1 MTSFDRR
8 LCVLSAAAGTT
19 RRARRFLRENCNEE
33 MAATTVA
40 IGATGSCERK
50 ARKARKAMLI
60 FAVLAGFAFR
70 FLPTSVSLFALLRA
84 QTDPQLAAVQRAVS
98 IVEIQKTLDAINVDR
113 TSGKEGERQAAD
125 YLVRKLTEYGVKH
138 TRYEARLYMSWPVQA
153 EITVPGAPPLT
164 IRGVTPAFGA
174 ATPVGGLTADTI
186 DRTGNQPLGPDV
198 RGKIAILSGGVSPD
212 RTLAAQRAGVAGLI
226 QIEEGEIVHEMIA
239 TTIWG
244 SPTTESASQIP
255 RIPIIGIRKSEG
267 DRLKAALAASRTVV
281 LTTKVDQGW
290 ATAPVV
296 VADVPGKSPDFVMIA
311 THLDAWYR
319 GMTDTAGSDASI
331 LEMAHV
337 LQAQQPRLERGVRFA
352 WWPGHSFGRYAGSTW
367 YVDRFWMDLDR
378 HCVAYT
384 NLDGPG
390 RRGSPIDQVSATGWP
405 GIGEYSRQFA
415 QMLTSKAPEAR
426 GGGRNGSLFRP
437 TRDSDSSFQGL
448 GIPEFAIGVPGP
460 PRGHPDLEPGGR
472 ISYWHTAQD
481 TIEKLDPKVLELDT
495 RYRVAQLYSLA
506 TLTNLPLK
514 IAPIATSF
522 EKAIEEIAAAAA
534 GTFDLKTSQQA
545 AATLLAAATRL
556 DAAPRPSDAR
566 GRAITNQLL
575 VRLTHRLNSRLYTKA
590 GRFDQD
596 PAANVPIL
604 PLLARARELPALSN
618 NADAYGFLE
627 TELLRG
633 RNAVEATLTEA
644 ARDIDAY
651 LAGDRGP
658 GTRN

>member
-1 MTSFDRR
+1 MKKMTA
-8 LCVLSAAAGTT
+8 VVIVIGAAA
-19 RRARRFLRENCNEE
+19 F
-33 MAATTVA
+33 AASP
-40 IGATGSCERK
+40 G
-50 ARKARKAMLI
+50 
-60 FAVLAGFAFR
+60 
-70 FLPTSVSLFALLRA
+70 A
-84 QTDPQLAAVQRAVS
+84 QTNPQLGAVQRAVS
-98 IVEIQKTLDAINVDR
+98 IAEIQKTLDALNIDR

-138 TRYEARLYMSWPVQA
+138 TRHEARLYMSWPGPA
-153 EITVPGAPPLT
+153 EIAVSGTQPLT

-174 ATPVGGLTADTI
+174 STPAGGLTADTI
-186 DRTGNQPLGPDV
+186 DRTGNQPLGPEV
-198 RGKIAILSGGVSPD
+198 RGKIVILSGGVSPD
-212 RTLAAQRAGVAGLI
+212 RTLTAQRAGVAGLI

-239 TTIWG
+239 TTVWG
-244 SPTTESASQIP
+244 SPTTESASRIP
-255 RIPIIGIRKSEG
+255 AIPIIGVKRSEG
-267 DRLKAALAASRTVV
+267 DRLKAALAASGK
-281 LTTKVDQGW
+281 LLMKTKIDQGW

-296 VADVPGKSPDFVMIA
+296 VADVPGKSPDFLMIA
-311 THLDAWYR
+311 THLDAWYK

-331 LEMAHV
+331 LEMARV
-337 LQAQQPRLERGVRFA
+337 LQGQQSRLERGVRFA

-367 YVDRFWMDLDR
+367 YVDRFWMDLDQ

-390 RRGSPIDQVSATGWP
+390 RRGSLLDQVSASGWP
-405 GIGEYSRQFA
+405 GIGEYSREFA
-415 QMLTSKAPEAR
+415 QQLTSKTPEAR
-426 GGGRNGSLFRP
+426 GGGPNGGLFRP

-481 TIEKLDPKVLELDT
+481 TIEKLDPRALELDT

-506 TLTNLPLK
+506 TMTILPLK

-522 EKAIEEIAAAAA
+522 QKAIEEVATAAA
-534 GTFDLKTSQQA
+534 GSFDLKTTRQA
-545 AATLLAAATRL
+545 ATALLQAATRL
-556 DAAPRPSDAR
+556 DAAARPADAR
-566 GRAITNQLL
+566 GSATVNQLL

-604 PLLARARELPALSN
+604 PLLARARELPKLTKDS
-618 NADAYGFLE
+618 DAFGFLE

-633 RNAVEATLTEA
+633 RNAVDATLVDAT
-644 ARDIDAY
+644 RDIDAY
-651 LAGDRGP
+651 LSSA
-658 GTRN
+658 RNTPSSAER

>member
-1 MTSFDRR
+1 
-8 LCVLSAAAGTT
+8 LVSAVFAG
-19 RRARRFLRENCNEE
+19 
-33 MAATTVA
+33 
-40 IGATGSCERK
+40 
-50 ARKARKAMLI
+50 
-60 FAVLAGFAFR
+60 
-70 FLPTSVSLFALLRA
+70 LFALLAMAVSGDSLSA
-84 QTDPQLAAVQRAVS
+84 QTNPQLAGVQRAVS
-98 IVEIQKTLDAINVDR
+98 IAEIQKTLDALNIDR
-113 TSGKEGERQAAD
+113 TSGREGERQAAD

-138 TRYEARLYMSWPVQA
+138 TRHEARLYMSWPGLA
-153 EITVPGAPPLT
+153 EITVSGAQPLT
-164 IRGVTPAFGA
+164 IHGVTPAFGA
-174 ATPVGGLTADTI
+174 STPAAGLTADI
-186 DRTGNQPLGPDV
+186 VDRTGNQPLGLEV

-212 RTLAAQRAGVAGLI
+212 RTLTAQRAGVAGLI

-244 SPTTESASQIP
+244 SPTTESASRIP
-255 RIPIIGIRKSEG
+255 TIPIIGIRKSEG
-267 DRLKAALAASRTVV
+267 DRLKAALAASGKV
-281 LTTKVDQGW
+281 LMKTKVDQGW

-296 VADVPGKSPDFVMIA
+296 VADVPGKSPDFVLIA
-311 THLDAWYR
+311 THLDAWYK

-331 LEMAHV
+331 LEMARV
-337 LQAQQPRLERGVRFA
+337 IQAQQPRLERGVRFA

-367 YVDRFWMDLDR
+367 YVDRFWRDLDE

-390 RRGSPIDQVSATGWP
+390 RRGSLVDRVSASGWP
-405 GIGEYSRQFA
+405 GIEEYSREFA
-415 QMLTSKAPEAR
+415 QMLTSRTPEAR
-426 GGGRNGSLFRP
+426 GGGRNGGLFRP

-481 TIEKLDPKVLELDT
+481 TIEKLDPKALELDT

-506 TLTNLPLK
+506 TLPSLPLK

-522 EKAIEEIAAAAA
+522 QKAIEEVASAAA
-534 GTFDLKTSQQA
+534 GSFDLKTTQQA
-545 AATLLAAATRL
+545 ATALLQAATRL
-556 DAAPRPSDAR
+556 DAAARPSAAR
-566 GRAITNQLL
+566 GAAAANQLL

-604 PLLARARELPALSN
+604 PLLARARELPTLAKDS
-618 NADAYGFLE
+618 DGYGFLE

-633 RNAVEATLTEA
+633 RNAVEATLIEA
-644 ARDIDAY
+644 TRDIDAY
-651 LAGDRGP
+651 LGSARTAP
-658 GTRN
+658 SSASR

>member
-1 MTSFDRR
+1 MKKMT
-8 LCVLSAAAGTT
+8 
-19 RRARRFLRENCNEE
+19 
-33 MAATTVA
+33 MAATIAAASLVA
-40 IGATGSCERK
+40 
-50 ARKARKAMLI
+50 
-60 FAVLAGFAFR
+60 
-70 FLPTSVSLFALLRA
+70 SLHA
-84 QTDPQLAAVQRAVS
+84 QTNAQLAAVQRAVS
-98 IVEIQKTLDAINVDR
+98 IAEIQKTLDAIDVDR

-138 TRYEARLYMSWPVQA
+138 TRHDARLYMSWPGRA
-153 EITVPGAPPLT
+153 EITTTGAQPLT

-174 ATPVGGLTADTI
+174 STPAGGLAAETV
-186 DRTGNQPLGPDV
+186 DRTGNQPLGPEV
-198 RGKIAILSGGVSPD
+198 RGKIVILSGGVSPD
-212 RTLAAQRAGVAGLI
+212 RTLVAQRAGVAGLI

-244 SPTTESASQIP
+244 SPTTESAS
-255 RIPIIGIRKSEG
+255 RIPTIPIVGIKKSEG
-267 DRLKAALAASRTVV
+267 DRLKAALAASSKV
-281 LTTKVDQGW
+281 LMTTKVEQGW

-296 VADVPGKSPDFVMIA
+296 VADVPGRSADFVMIA

-319 GMTDTAGSDASI
+319 GMTDTGGSDASI
-331 LEMAHV
+331 LEMARV
-337 LQAQQPRLERGVRFA
+337 LQAQQPKLERGVRFA

-367 YVDRFWMDLDR
+367 YVDRFWMDLDE

-405 GIGEYSRQFA
+405 GIGEYSREFA
-415 QMLTSKAPEAR
+415 QMLTSKTPEAR
-426 GGGRNGSLFRP
+426 GGGRNGGLFRP

-448 GIPEFAIGVPGP
+448 GIPEFEIGVPGP

-506 TLTNLPLK
+506 TLPNLPLK

-522 EKAIEEIAAAAA
+522 QKALDDVATAA
-534 GTFDLKTSQQA
+534 GSSFDLKTTQQA
-545 AATLLAAATRL
+545 AAALLQAASRL
-556 DAAPRPSDAR
+556 DAARRPADAR
-566 GRAITNQLL
+566 SSAAANQLL

-596 PAANVPIL
+596 PAASVPVL
-604 PLLARARELPALSN
+604 PLVARARELPKLSKD
-618 NADAYGFLE
+618 ADAYGFLE

-633 RNAVEATLTEA
+633 RNAIEATLTEA
-644 ARDIDAY
+644 TREIDAY
-651 LAGDRGP
+651 LAVPRSAPSSQDR
-658 GTRN
+658 